1 MNKNLFK
8 VLLFFII
15 MLFGFVN
22 VNVNAL
28 SLEPEHNKTS
38 RYKVVIEDDAELLD
52 EDELANLMEEMIPLT
67 EYGHIAFKTISDNY
81 TYTSSFASNYY
92 HEKFGT
98 DSGTLFLID
107 MDNRM
112 IYIFSDGTNYKYIT
126 NAKANII
133 TDNIYQ
139 YATDEE
145 YYECASVAFSQIL
158 TTLEGGKI
166 AEPMRYISNI
176 LISITCTFFISF
188 IIVLV
193 NTNVRK
199 ANNEEIL
206 RNCGVTFNIADVNAV
221 KTGQTKRYSP
231 QSDSSSG
238 GGGGGGGGGGSSGGG
253 GGHSF

>member
-1 MNKNLFK
+1 MNKKLFK

-15 MLFGFVN
+15 MLFGF

-81 TYTSSFASNYY
+81 TYTSSFASDYY
-92 HEKFGT
+92 HEKFGA

-112 IYIFSDGTNYKYIT
+112 IYIFSDGENHKFIT
-126 NAKANII
+126 DNKAEII
-133 TDNIYQ
+133 TDNVYT
-139 YATDEE
+139 YASDER
-145 YYECASVAFSQIL
+145 YYECASVAYEQL
-158 TTLEGGKI
+158 YTTLQGGKI
-166 AEPMRYISNI
+166 AEPMRYISNTFI
-176 LISITCTFFISF
+176 AITLGFFTTFIYVLISSGI
-188 IIVLV
+188 
-193 NTNVRK
+193 RK
-199 ANNEEIL
+199 ASNNEIL
-206 RNCGVTFNIADVNAV
+206 KGCTVSFNVADVRGV
-221 KTGQTKRYSP
+221 KTGQTRVYSP
-231 QSDSSSG
+231 QDSGGSS

>member
-8 VLLFFII
+8 VLLFFVI
-15 MLFGFVN
+15 MLFGF

-98 DSGTLFLID
+98 ESGTLFLID

-112 IYIFSDGTNYKYIT
+112 IYIFSDGENYKFIT
-126 NAKANII
+126 NNKADII
-133 TDNIYQ
+133 TDNVYT
-139 YATDEE
+139 YASDER
-145 YYECASVAFSQIL
+145 YYECASVAFEQIYTIL
-158 TTLEGGKI
+158 QGGKI
-166 AEPMRYISNI
+166 AEPMRHISNVFI
-176 LISITCTFFISF
+176 AITLGFFTTFIYVLISSGI
-188 IIVLV
+188 
-193 NTNVRK
+193 RK
-199 ANNEEIL
+199 ASNREIL
-206 RNCGVTFNIADVNAV
+206 KGCTVSFNVSDAYGV
-221 KTGQTKRYSP
+221 KTGQSRVYSP
-231 QSDSSSG
+231 QSSGGSS